1 MFKKKKK
8 KVVQRILT
16 VLTQT
21 VCILALQ
28 MPPSGRADLLGLAPG
43 KPDSTVVPV
52 SWLVAL
58 KPCKYG
64 ETKSLLLT
72 VGKKATET
80 FVQTDLKFDEKLF
93 LNK

>member
-1 MFKKKKK
+1 MH
-8 KVVQRILT
+8 RRLT

-28 MPPSGRADLLGLAPG
+28 MPPSGRVDLLGLAPG

-58 KPCKYG
+58 KPCQYG
-64 ETKSLLLT
+64 ET
-72 VGKKATET
+72 
-80 FVQTDLKFDEKLF
+80 F
-93 LNK
+93 

>member
-1 MFKKKKK
+1 MH
-8 KVVQRILT
+8 RCLT

-58 KPCKYG
+58 KPCKCG
-64 ETKSLLLT
+64 ETI
-72 VGKKATET
+72 
-80 FVQTDLKFDEKLF
+80 
-93 LNK
+93 